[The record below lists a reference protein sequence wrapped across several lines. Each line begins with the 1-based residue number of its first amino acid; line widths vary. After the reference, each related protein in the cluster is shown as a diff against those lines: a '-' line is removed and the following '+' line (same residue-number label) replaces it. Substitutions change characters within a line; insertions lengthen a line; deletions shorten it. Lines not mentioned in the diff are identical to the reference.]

1 MKNQSKM
8 LKKYRAPFSDKA
20 KKLALKF
27 DSAIIA
33 QDTEK
38 LKSLFDDAESI
49 LKEENVASKAM
60 IYYSLGTAHSDL
72 ARLIGDQTETVLQ
85 KVLYYFRKSINL
97 IEQDEYKKD
106 IYHPYVLALKEILY
120 TNYANALDCCGRK
133 IAAIEQYKKVLSFNS
148 NFGMALGNLGQVY
161 QPCQQSISLSVRAV
175 VLFCN
180 GIKHILCINP
190 LLTRNKTFVPGNRDN
205 PFRNRLCR
213 H

>member
-8 LKKYRAPFSDKA
+8 LKKYRDPFSDKA

-49 LKEENVASKAM
+49 LKEENDASKAM

-72 ARLIGDQTETVLQ
+72 ARLIGDQTETALQ

-106 IYHPYVLALKEILY
+106 IYRPCVLALKEILY
-120 TNYANALDCCGRK
+120 TNYANALDYCGRK

-148 NFGMALGNLGQVY
+148 NFGMAL
-161 QPCQQSISLSVRAV
+161 
-175 VLFCN
+175 
-180 GIKHILCINP
+180 
-190 LLTRNKTFVPGNRDN
+190 
-205 PFRNRLCR
+205 
-213 H
+213 